1 MLISG
6 YCLQNLFLGKSKVVS
21 ILMLMVRIIVLKA
34 AFNIIQSYCVCQFYC
49 WRKPKYPK
57 KTTDLQYVT

>member
-21 ILMLMVRIIVLKA
+21 FLMLMVRIIVLKA
-34 AFNIIQSYCVCQFYC
+34 AFNNISVILCLSVLLL
-49 WRKPKYPK
+49 K
-57 KTTDLQYVT
+57 KTEVPGENHRPAIRQ